1 MTHPVVAVDAL
12 SVGLPDGGDRTLAV
26 EDVTFAVARGETLC
40 LVGES
45 GSGKSVVAQA
55 IMGML
60 PPQLPVRGGT
70 IAFDGT
76 LLPPQRDPA
85 FQRLRSAR
93 MAMIFQD
100 ASASLDPLQRVGA
113 QLEEIALVH
122 GIAAGERRARVM
134 DMLCAVRLPDPDR
147 IARSYPHQL
156 SGGQAQRI
164 VIAGALLLDPDLL
177 IADEPTTALDVTTQA
192 EILTLIADLKRDRG
206 TAILFITHD
215 FGVVSDIADRI
226 VVMQAGQ
233 AVEQGDAARL
243 LTDPQHPY
251 TRTLLAAATQR
262 GAPRDTAAAD
272 PILTATD
279 LSLTYRL
286 GGPFSRRE
294 VAAVR
299 DVSLSLE
306 KGRTIAIVGESGSGK
321 SSLAR
326 CLLRLEDVDA
336 GRIAF
341 DGADITHLTGPD
353 LRALRR
359 RMQVVLQDPFGA
371 LDPRQSVGDAIA
383 EGPIIHGTPRAA
395 ARARAAELLSL
406 VGLPPQSAARHPH
419 EFSGGQRQRICI
431 ARALAVDPD
440 VLIADEAVSALDVS
454 IQAQVLDL
462 FRDLQARLGFAMVFI
477 THDLRVA
484 AAIADDLMVMKD
496 GRVVEQG
503 PAARIFAAPA
513 DPYTRALLDAAPGR
527 ALRGVA

>member
-306 KGRTIAIVGESGSGK
+306 
-321 SSLAR
+321 
-326 CLLRLEDVDA
+326 
-336 GRIAF
+336 
-341 DGADITHLTGPD
+341 
-353 LRALRR
+353 
-359 RMQVVLQDPFGA
+359 
-371 LDPRQSVGDAIA
+371 
-383 EGPIIHGTPRAA
+383 
-395 ARARAAELLSL
+395 
-406 VGLPPQSAARHPH
+406 
-419 EFSGGQRQRICI
+419 
-431 ARALAVDPD
+431 
-440 VLIADEAVSALDVS
+440 
-454 IQAQVLDL
+454 
-462 FRDLQARLGFAMVFI
+462 
-477 THDLRVA
+477 
-484 AAIADDLMVMKD
+484 
-496 GRVVEQG
+496 
-503 PAARIFAAPA
+503 
-513 DPYTRALLDAAPGR
+513 
-527 ALRGVA
+527 